1 MKKKIPVPAFDRK
14 LLVLKKALVEK
25 ISGMSVPDMISVYAQ
40 VAGLDPGMMNA
51 ALPHLRKAFAA
62 IEAYQAK
69 QRSRIG
75 RRVRELERSMEVED
89 PDIGRLLPAGSITE
103 QLPAGWSITKQQY
116 PDREGGGQLKK
127 RKARK
132 R

>member
-14 LLVLKKALVEK
+14 QRRKILRLCGEK

-62 IEAYQAK
+62 IEAYQERRK
-69 QRSRIG
+69 ILRLHIG

-89 PDIGRLLPAGSITE
+89 PDIGRLLPAGSIT
-103 QLPAGWSITKQQY
+103 
-116 PDREGGGQLKK
+116 GQLKK
-127 RKARK
+127 RKP
-132 R
+132 